1 MTNDAPPISFTLK
14 YTLFL
19 DVLVVVFSMVQST
32 LLFLRFLT
40 YKLFIFGI
48 KISSNVPYRNK
59 PYLHIVH
66 DSRLPKMGL
75 PQTRAEKNC
84 LLTYSACFPSDSF
97 QRSNIKLKI
106 SPVHKN
112 ADISALLYNYLK
124 HRHNNL

>member
-14 YTLFL
+14 NTLFL

-32 LLFLRFLT
+32 LLFLRFLI

-66 DSRLPKMGL
+66 DSR
-75 PQTRAEKNC
+75 
-84 LLTYSACFPSDSF
+84 
-97 QRSNIKLKI
+97 
-106 SPVHKN
+106 
-112 ADISALLYNYLK
+112 
-124 HRHNNL
+124 